1 MNLPAVKSLLPFTNR
16 GFFPTSYHLLPVMML
31 VFFITPKASAQFFL
45 NGDAMQLND
54 TCYQLTPAMNSKVGS
69 IWNPDKIN
77 LNESF
82 DVVAKL
88 MLGCNNADGA
98 DGIVFGFQP
107 LSTSIG
113 GNGGGIGF
121 SNVAPALGIEID
133 TWQNTSAGDP
143 TYDHIAIEKNGSV
156 NHNSQNLLAG
166 PIQASAV
173 NPNIEDCQFHDL
185 RVSWDAVGQQLDVYF
200 DCTLR
205 LSYEGDLVNDIF
217 AGDPLVYWGFT
228 SATGGAN
235 NVHQVCLNYTSFLD
249 EQEDIVMCP
258 GGQAQLHARGGVSYH
273 WTPEEGIDDPF
284 SPDPIVAPAQT
295 TLYELEVLDACGFPF
310 YDDILVEVAGDSV
323 FFDLGPDTT
332 ICKETP
338 LLLDVTTPTA
348 IYEWTT
354 GATTPTLLINDQGT
368 FGVTVTRTDTFCTS
382 VDFIDIEQLQLP
394 VIDLGPDTTLCLK
407 ETITLHAGY
416 PDSEIHWQDGSS
428 LDSLFIRDTGTYSVT
443 VANYCGTVNDRIQI
457 AFEDCENIYIP
468 NAFSPN
474 DDGINDV
481 FRPFHEGDITK
492 IQAMRIFD
500 RWGGLLYEAYDFLP
514 ETYTKAWNGKVG
526 NTPLNPGAYLYVLE
540 VDFRNGSQKTFSGI
554 VNLLR

>member
-1 MNLPAVKSLLPFTNR
+1 MNCPTVSYLIVLCLLPA
-16 GFFPTSYHLLPVMML
+16 M
-31 VFFITPKASAQFFL
+31 ASAQFFI
-45 NGDAMQLND
+45 NGDAVQLND
-54 TCYQLTPAMNSKVGS
+54 TCYQLTPAMNSKAGS
-69 IWNPDKIN
+69 IWNPEKIN

-82 DVVAKL
+82 DVVARL
-88 MLGCNNADGA
+88 NLGCNNQDGA

-113 GNGGGIGF
+113 GGGGGIGF
-121 SNVAPALGIEID
+121 LSVEPALGIEID
-133 TWQNTSAGDP
+133 TWQNVPIGDP

-156 NHNSQNLLAG
+156 DHYSDNLLAG
-166 PIQASAV
+166 PVQASAV

-185 RVSWDAVGQQLDVYF
+185 RVSWDANSNKLDVYF
-200 DCTLR
+200 DCALR
-205 LSYEGDLVNDIF
+205 LSYVGDIVNNIF
-217 AGDPLVYWGFT
+217 DGDPLVYWGFT

-273 WTPEEGIDDPF
+273 WTPEEGIDNPF
-284 SPDPIVAPAQT
+284 SPDPIVSPEST

-348 IYEWTT
+348 IYQWTT
-354 GATTPTLLINDQGT
+354 GATTPALAISTGGT

-382 VDFIDIEQLQLP
+382 VDFIDIEQLRLP
-394 VIDLGPDTTLCLK
+394 VIELGPDTSLCLD
-407 ETITLHAGY
+407 ESLTLYANY
-416 PDSEIHWQDGSS
+416 PDTEYLWQDGSD
-428 LDSLFIRDTGTYSVT
+428 LDSLFVREAGTYSVMAT
-443 VANYCGTVNDRIQI
+443 NYCGTTSDRIQI
-457 AFEDCENIYIP
+457 DFEDCENIYIP

-481 FRPFHEGDITK
+481 FRPYHDGDVVQIK
-492 IQAMRIFD
+492 VMRIFD
-500 RWGGLLYEAYDFLP
+500 RWGGLLYEAHDFLP
-514 ETYTKAWNGKVG
+514 EAYAKSWNGKMG
-526 NTPLNPGAYLYVLE
+526 NTLLNPGAYLYTLE
-540 VDFRNGSQKTFSGI
+540 VTFRNGTEKTFSGI
-554 VNLLR
+554 VNLVR